1 MEVVGI
7 NHAYKTTPVTT
18 NRVMEPV
25 DRSFGQVLTAAK
37 NMVKET
43 NDLQN
48 TAQMEEMKF
57 ALGLADNT
65 HDLMIAERKAEVA
78 LNYTVA
84 VRDRFLQSYQTIMN
98 MQI

>member
-1 MEVVGI
+1 MDVVGI
-7 NHAYKTTPVTT
+7 NHLYKTTEITT
-18 NRVMEPV
+18 PRPMATDGNDFGRVL
-25 DRSFGQVLTAAK
+25 DAAK
-37 NMVKET
+37 NMIKET
-43 NDLQN
+43 NNLQN
-48 TAQMEEMKF
+48 AAQMEEMKF

-65 HDLMIAERKAEVA
+65 HDVMIAERKAQVA

>member
-1 MEVVGI
+1 MATDG
-7 NHAYKTTPVTT
+7 NDFG
-18 NRVMEPV
+18 RVL
-25 DRSFGQVLTAAK
+25 DAAK
-37 NMVKET
+37 NMIKET

-48 TAQMEEMKF
+48 AAQMEEMKF

-65 HDLMIAERKAEVA
+65 HDVMIAERKAQVA

>member
-1 MEVVGI
+1 MDIVGI
-7 NHAYKTTPVTT
+7 NHLYKTTEITT
-18 NRVMEPV
+18 PRPMTTDGNDFGRVL
-25 DRSFGQVLTAAK
+25 DAAK
-37 NMVKET
+37 NMIKET

-48 TAQMEEMKF
+48 AAQMEEMKF
-57 ALGLADNT
+57 ALGLSDNT
-65 HDLMIAERKAEVA
+65 HDVMIAERKAQVA

>member
-1 MEVVGI
+1 MDVVGI
-7 NHAYKTTPVTT
+7 NSLYKTTPVSS
-18 NRVMEPV
+18 NRTAVPEG
-25 DRSFGQVLTAAK
+25 SNFGQVLDAAK
-37 NMVKET
+37 NLLKET

-65 HDLMIAERKAEVA
+65 HDLMIAERKAQVA

-84 VRDRFLQSYQTIMN
+84 VRDRFIQSYQTIMN